1 MYDYYAFTV
10 NEYSKE
16 EVMVQFYLVQ
26 KETMKNNEQWYPY
39 TAYEYNGEIYYL
51 FCFCR

>member
-26 KETMKNNEQWYPY
+26 KRNNEK
-39 TAYEYNGEIYYL
+39 
-51 FCFCR
+51 